1 MSATAGGTEVPSEDG
16 AVATPTAQD
25 SLALLRE
32 KVPKFQALDPRQRLL
47 SVDLKLEL
55 QRHRGGTTHLPE
67 QFRRKMPAGHEHLI
81 VGNPALPVLYAAWN
95 SFLTTQGDGG
105 FDEGR
110 VYSEQELTFQT
121 GIQARPAAGAMPQG
135 GATQTSTRVMLIHAS
150 TVWCTKN
157 FVPGGSGFPDL
168 ELPRIFWSPFRRPS
182 N

>member
-121 GIQARPAAGAMPQG
+121 GIQARPAAGAWPPQPVG
-135 GATQTSTRVMLIHAS
+135 RGHGWRWPCNVSVL
-150 TVWCTKN
+150 V
-157 FVPGGSGFPDL
+157 
-168 ELPRIFWSPFRRPS
+168 
-182 N
+182 